1 MADGTRVF
9 RDSKLKAC
17 LADLILKKIAERL
30 DDFLEVYIV
39 RKTADI
45 VVGLDDCGLAA
56 ETALD
61 YVRIDC
67 SLRKEID
74 STDFLSFL
82 LEDADEF
89 LADYFTFLLR
99 FGDAGELTVVAL
111 LGVDPDKIQVKLA
124 VRTEYLLNLIA
135 LILTEKT
142 VVNEHAG
149 KLLAD
154 GS

>member
-39 RKTADI
+39 RKAADI
-45 VVGLDDCGLAA
+45 VVGLDDRGLAA

-61 YVRIDC
+61 YVRVDC

-74 STDFLSFL
+74 STDFLGFL

-99 FGDAGELTVVAL
+99 FCYSCELAVVTFL
-111 LGVDPDKIQVKLA
+111 CIYPYKVKVKLA

-135 LILTEKT
+135 LILTEKA